1 MDTQHLHQQP
11 LLEGPIGDEYTPP
24 ASVRDVR
31 RLVEEMSSVH
41 SLSLLNSPRTRA
53 VMPQIVEIRKAD
65 DPRDV
70 IHRVC
75 QLLAQGQLVALPTE
89 TAYVVVASAASE
101 LGVQQLK
108 SLSKGQ
114 VILILKSAEEAHD
127 YVPRFPIAA
136 DRLARR
142 AWPGPLTMEFP
153 EDSMGGLFL
162 KLPIATQQLLAG
174 ETVVAN
180 EDSAASERGG
190 VGLRVAVHDALLHVQ
205 RLSPVPLIAIA
216 DKNSARPLPRTAA
229 EVIERFGAGDA
240 VSLIVDDGSCRYGE
254 PTTTIRFDD
263 DQWRM
268 IDQGVISPL
277 NIDRLT
283 SEVFLFVCTG
293 NTCRSP
299 MAEALFRRQL
309 SERLKCAD
317 DDLMDRGFAVLSAGL
332 SARPGG
338 PASGESIAT
347 LADDGIDLRSHES
360 QPVTSRLLQQADHI
374 ITMTHSHQQAIL
386 DEHPELSARVRLLS
400 SERDDVSDP
409 YGGGPREYQD
419 CKQEIERHVR
429 RLVEQIPLSL

>member
-1 MDTQHLHQQP
+1 
-11 LLEGPIGDEYTPP
+11 
-24 ASVRDVR
+24 
-31 RLVEEMSSVH
+31 
-41 SLSLLNSPRTRA
+41 
-53 VMPQIVEIRKAD
+53 MPQIVEIRKAD

-75 QLLAQGQLVALPTE
+75 QLLSQGQLVALPTE
-89 TAYVVVASAASE
+89 TAYVVVASSASE
-101 LGVQQLK
+101 LGVQRLK
-108 SLSKGQ
+108 SLSKGH
-114 VILILKSAEEAHD
+114 VVLILKSAEEAHD
-127 YVPRFPIAA
+127 YVIRFPVAA

-162 KLPIATQQLLAG
+162 RLPIATQQLLAG
-174 ETVVAN
+174 EAVAAN
-180 EDSAASERGG
+180 EDSAASERGA

-205 RLSPVPLIAIA
+205 RLFPVPLIAIA
-216 DKNSARPLPRTAA
+216 DKNSARPLPRTAS
-229 EVIERFGAGDA
+229 EVVERFGEGDA

-254 PTTTIRFDD
+254 PTTTIRFDG
-263 DQWRM
+263 DQWRL
-268 IDQGVISPL
+268 IDQGVVSPL

-317 DDLMDRGFAVLSAGL
+317 DDLMDRGYAVLSAGL

-338 PASGESIAT
+338 PASGESIAA

-360 QPVTSRLLQQADHI
+360 QPLTSRLLQQADHI
-374 ITMTHSHQQAIL
+374 ITMTRGHQEAIL

-400 SERDDVSDP
+400 PERDDVSDP
-409 YGGGPREYQD
+409 YGGGPGEYQD

-429 RLVEQIPLSL
+429 RLVEQISLSF